1 MDPVNSQQDQVE
13 RNDYGQFA
21 PGCSG
26 NPAGR
31 PPGSRN
37 HATVLAEQLF
47 DGASGALANKAV
59 QMALEG
65 DMGALK
71 LVLGRIIAPR
81 RYRPSA
87 FTLPPLATAADGA
100 PAMAAIAA
108 AASDGA
114 ISAEEA
120 HAFTQIVDGFLRA
133 LEAGEIEA
141 RLQRL
146 ERANGIAPE

>member
-1 MDPVNSQQDQVE
+1 MEPDNFQQNQAE
-13 RNDYGQFA
+13 RNELGQFV
-21 PGCSG
+21 PGQSG

-31 PPGSRN
+31 TPGSRN

-59 QMALEG
+59 QMALAG
-65 DMGALK
+65 DAAALR

-81 RYRPSA
+81 RHRPTA
-87 FTLPPLATAADGA
+87 FALPPLVTAADGA
-100 PAMAAIAA
+100 PAMTAVAA
-108 AASDGA
+108 AVAEGT

-120 HAFTQIVDGFLRA
+120 LAFSQVVDAFLRA
-133 LEAGEIEA
+133 IEAGEIEA

-146 ERANGIAPE
+146 ESANGLAAE

>member
-1 MDPVNSQQDQVE
+1 MGPDIFQQNQAE
-13 RNDYGQFA
+13 RTETGQFF
-21 PGCSG
+21 PGQSG

-31 PPGSRN
+31 TPGSRN

-59 QMALEG
+59 QMALAG
-65 DMGALK
+65 DAAALR

-81 RYRPSA
+81 RHRPAA
-87 FTLPPLATAADGA
+87 FALPLLTSAADCA
-100 PAMAAIAA
+100 PAIAAIAA
-108 AASDGA
+108 AVGEGA

-120 HAFTQIVDGFLRA
+120 AQFTQIVDGFLRA
-133 LEAGEIEA
+133 LDAGEIEA

-146 ERANGIAPE
+146 ERANGIGE

>member
-1 MDPVNSQQDQVE
+1 ME
-13 RNDYGQFA
+13 RDEHGQFA
-21 PGCSG
+21 PGSSG

-47 DGASGALANKAV
+47 DGASEALANKAV
-59 QMALEG
+59 QMALDG
-65 DMGALK
+65 DMAALK

-81 RYRPSA
+81 RHRPSG
-87 FTLPPLATAADGA
+87 FVLPPLTHAADCA

-108 AASDGA
+108 AAAEGA

-120 HAFTQIVDGFLRA
+120 HALTQIVDGFLRA
-133 LEAGEIEA
+133 LDAGEIEA

-146 ERANGIAPE
+146 ERANGIAAP